1 MIAKLKEFLAAP
13 DPALG
18 YINGGLRASLGSAQ
32 QGAGDTAA
40 AKATLRQARTELEPF
55 LKGQPENTA
64 ILYDLVLI
72 AALEGDKSAA
82 IGYAERCMALVPIEQ
97 DAMQGPLQVDTLARV

>member
-32 QGAGDTAA
+32 QVAGDTAA

-64 ILYDLVLI
+64 ILYDVALI
-72 AALEGDKSAA
+72 TALDWGLPHRC
-82 IGYAERCMALVPIEQ
+82 GRPERFSPI
-97 DAMQGPLQVDTLARV
+97 ARHN